1 MKLIKCKYC
10 GKKGIGCKEIK
21 LSGGSIFSKQDEYCK
36 YCKEYNLGN
45 DDLKVWHDFAWQ
57 LWEKNRLTKKDI
69 YIKKLSRLLSMKY
82 RSGKSIAELGI
93 FSPNDIVE
101 ICNSNK
107 KLNLPNIKHFENIIN
122 QRAKDKQ
129 DKELKKKENVK
140 RIKEK
145 TGAGMS
151 WVYNLIPETIWGVL
165 LYVGIIALCIYLLG
179 DSGYECGV
187 DYAPRFFGE
196 C

>member
-21 LSGGSIFSKQDEYCK
+21 LTGGSIFSKQDKYCK

-57 LWEKNRLTKKDI
+57 LWKKNRLTKKDI

-82 RSGKSIAELGI
+82 RSRKSIAELGI

-129 DKELKKKENVK
+129 DKELKNKENLK
-140 RIKEK
+140 RVKEK
-145 TGAGMS
+145 TGAGIN